1 MLNICRAAGC
11 DGSREGGPVRGTD
24 VKDHSAAA
32 IAVADWPADGFSHP
46 ASGRDGPNCSD
57 YVASLDEL
65 SKGNLEKSGAGEDL
79 NTDGETAK
87 HQPPRSTEISS
98 ADN

>member
-1 MLNICRAAGC
+1 MAPFL
-11 DGSREGGPVRGTD
+11 GTD
-24 VKDHSAAA
+24 VKEHSAAA
-32 IAVADWPADGFSHP
+32 KAMADRPADGFSHP

-57 YVASLDEL
+57 NVASLDEL
-65 SKGNLEKSGAGEDL
+65 SKGNLEKSGAGVGL
-79 NTDGETAK
+79 NADGETAK